1 MSKLNNKMKID
12 IRIHS
17 NVRADS
23 AKKAEKQIKSGYVF
37 HILASTR

>member
-1 MSKLNNKMKID
+1 MKID

-23 AKKAEKQIKSGYVF
+23 VKKAEKQVESDNVF
-37 HILASTR
+37 LIVATTG